1 MSLVPAGEWC
11 DYEVTYLKMPQ
22 PLGQPPRTLPN
33 GAGLELNESPDADLF
48 LSLYA
53 RVGAEYE
60 WRDKL
65 DVPRSEVEEY
75 IARPGRPLYLLRLAD
90 GREGGFF
97 LLDFTE
103 MPAADLAYFGL
114 LPEAVGGG
122 YGRAF
127 LEQAVSFLWAKRDVA
142 EVTVNTCALDHP
154 RALALYTSVGF
165 RPVKKVWMSRVLTRP
180 RSAPMQKSF

>member
-1 MSLVPAGEWC
+1 MSLVPAGEWY
-11 DYEVTYLKMPQ
+11 DYEVTYLKMPE
-22 PLGQPPRTLPN
+22 PPVQPPRALPD
-33 GAGLELNESPDADLF
+33 GARLELTESPDADLF
-48 LSLYA
+48 LSFYA

-75 IARPGRPLYLLRLAD
+75 IAQPGRPLYVLRLPD

-103 MPAADLAYFGL
+103 MPVADLAYFGL

-122 YGRAF
+122 YGRAL
-127 LEQAVSFLWAKRDVA
+127 LEQAVSLLWAQHGVT
-142 EVTVNTCALDHP
+142 EVTVNTCTLDHP

-165 RPVKKVWMSRVLTRP
+165 RPGKKVWMSRVLTRP
-180 RSAPMQKSF
+180 RSAPLQKSS